1 MVKRLVVASRN
12 KKKIEEIKN
21 IMEEAGYLAVS
32 VEETGQEVDVV
43 EDGNTFEANSLKK
56 AFEVMK
62 ACGEVALADDSGLEV
77 DALDGQP
84 GVFSARFS
92 GEGATDEKNNAR
104 LLEMMKHIPAGE
116 RQARFV
122 CAVTVAFPDYSYF
135 TVRGECKGE
144 ILFEPRGKSGFG
156 YDPLFYLPEYRKTF
170 AELDS
175 KTKNLISHRAEALA
189 KAKEMLMN
197 GKRRKT
203 LEDRNT
209 E

>member
-92 GEGATDEKNNAR
+92 GEGATDEKNNAK

>member
-12 KKKIEEIKN
+12 KKKIEEIKS
-21 IMEEAGYLAVS
+21 IMEEAGYLPVS
-32 VEETGQEVDVV
+32 VEEVCEATDVV
-43 EDGNTFEANSLKK
+43 EDGDTFEENSFKK

-62 ACGEVALADDSGLEV
+62 ACGEVSLADDSGLEV
-77 DALDGQP
+77 DVLNGQP

-92 GEGATDEKNNAR
+92 GEGATDEKNNAK

-135 TVRGECKGE
+135 TVRGECRGE
-144 ILFEPRGKSGFG
+144 ILFEPRGEFGFG
-156 YDPLFYLPEYRKTF
+156 YDPLFYLPEHRKTF

-175 KTKNLISHRAEALA
+175 KIKNSVSHRAEALA
-189 KAKEMLMN
+189 KAKEMLMDD
-197 GKRRKT
+197 KRRKT
-203 LEDRNT
+203 LEDRNI